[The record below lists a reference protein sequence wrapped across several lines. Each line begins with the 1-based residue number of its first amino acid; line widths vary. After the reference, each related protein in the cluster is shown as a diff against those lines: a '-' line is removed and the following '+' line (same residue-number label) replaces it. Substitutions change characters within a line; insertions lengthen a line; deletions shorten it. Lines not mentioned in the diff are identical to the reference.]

1 MSANGERVLK
11 NYWIS
16 TCSWRVRMV
25 LAYKGLDYKYEAI
38 NLHKS
43 EDDDPEYVKMN
54 PSGVPTLIEPDG
66 RVFTQSMAIMEY
78 LEEKYPEN
86 SIMPK
91 EAGDRALCRALAL
104 EIISGLQPLQN
115 MGVAHLFKLCKP
127 YWPAEKKNIQIG
139 AKQVG
144 PMGEVTNIKY
154 LRDIITEKL
163 WGFEN
168 LLSRTAG
175 THCFGD
181 SFTIADAALMP
192 QANAC
197 RSSFGLDLSI
207 FPTISRVLANI
218 EKLDCV
224 QKTHPDVCPDAVKPV
239 AKPAA

>member
-1 MSANGERVLK
+1 
-11 NYWIS
+11 
-16 TCSWRVRMV
+16 
-25 LAYKGLDYKYEAI
+25 
-38 NLHKS
+38 
-43 EDDDPEYVKMN
+43 
-54 PSGVPTLIEPDG
+54 
-66 RVFTQSMAIMEY
+66 
-78 LEEKYPEN
+78 
-86 SIMPK
+86 
-91 EAGDRALCRALAL
+91 
-104 EIISGLQPLQN
+104 
-115 MGVAHLFKLCKP
+115 
-127 YWPAEKKNIQIG
+127 
-139 AKQVG
+139 
-144 PMGEVTNIKY
+144 MGEVTNIKY

-224 QKTHPDVCPDAVKPV
+224 QKTHPDVCPDAVKTV
-239 AKPAA
+239 AKPSAQDGFQAERNRKAAPPAVSVATKETCSSAIGALTLRHPHLMSIVGLIEAQR